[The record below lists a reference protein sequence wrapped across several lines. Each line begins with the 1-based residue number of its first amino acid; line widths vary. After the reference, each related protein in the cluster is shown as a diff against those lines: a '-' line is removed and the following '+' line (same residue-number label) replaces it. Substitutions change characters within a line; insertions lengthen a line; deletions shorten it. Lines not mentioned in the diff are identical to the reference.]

1 MRKTG
6 MIMGMMA
13 LIVHLIARGG
23 LGLLIL
29 GILLVAVLTPRLAE

>member
-1 MRKTG
+1 